1 MANGFVQ
8 GCPACPGLV
17 NILFEPFHRRAA
29 AQKKKVLL
37 LRTLFRG
44 CYIGCGFFEGSAVP
58 RTRLPGIMRLPSNQ
72 AQWEEYAT
80 LVQPKRHWVSRQGEI
95 WRGRGALTTWATF
108 QVVGIEL
115 GAKERVTSLAHFA
128 PRLQN
133 FLNLENRVF
142 LSWKSVLLKCGT
154 RRSWRRVSMSA
165 RFQKY
170 PMNCSDLC
178 VRNKILTVLL
188 GCVGTTLIGSAR

>member
-1 MANGFVQ
+1 
-8 GCPACPGLV
+8 
-17 NILFEPFHRRAA
+17 
-29 AQKKKVLL
+29 
-37 LRTLFRG
+37 
-44 CYIGCGFFEGSAVP
+44 
-58 RTRLPGIMRLPSNQ
+58 MRLPSNQ
-72 AQWEEYAT
+72 TQWEEYAT

-142 LSWKSVLLKCGT
+142 FVLGSPCFSNVAHDG
-154 RRSWRRVSMSA
+154 
-165 RFQKY
+165 
-170 PMNCSDLC
+170 
-178 VRNKILTVLL
+178 L
-188 GCVGTTLIGSAR
+188 GAWFL